1 MGEVLLHASSELE
14 TVHPWTNLELIYDE
28 SGARLCMGQG
38 LLEPHDTRIGVFKCL
53 KHRNA
58 ESDILAAHIVR

>member
-28 SGARLCMGQG
+28 SGARVWVKGCWG
-38 LLEPHDTRIGVFKCL
+38 PT
-53 KHRNA
+53 
-58 ESDILAAHIVR
+58 ILGSEYSNV